1 MFVFS
6 NFNEVLKKK
15 LIKIIFQVCLQLPD
29 DFLSHSIKISVDLKS
44 KLDSAVNIFILG
56 DTSYGSCCVDE
67 IAAAHV
73 NADSIIHFGHACL
86 SRVTRLPVL
95 YIFPIFE
102 FCSENFVVAL
112 NGLILDKN
120 ERISLFYDVG
130 YAHALGEF
138 FLIFVWDYVPK
149 CTHID

>member
-1 MFVFS
+1 M
-6 NFNEVLKKK
+6 
-15 LIKIIFQVCLQLPD
+15 CLQLPD

-44 KLDSAVNIFILG
+44 KLDSNVNVFILG

-95 YIFPIFE
+95 YVFPIFE
-102 FCSENFVVAL
+102 FSSEHFVTAL
-112 NGLILDKN
+112 NGLILDKS
-120 ERISLFYDVG
+120 EKVSLFYDVG
-130 YAHALGEF
+130 YFHALGEPF
-138 FLIFVWDYVPK
+138 
-149 CTHID
+149 